1 MTDTLLNLAEDNISR
16 RNVNIHKF
24 NHPWLTERSEETV
37 RRKHTAQ
44 GLAVEAEAARECSA
58 FFWKSSMPMCKLCGW
73 KQWWAKFRRIADRK
87 QKVSSIPALTDGAKC
102 ILEFESNANCF
113 ATTFAAKNVMIHE
126 EATE

>member
-58 FFWKSSMPMCKLCGW
+58 FFLEEQYAYVQTMRVETMVGKTSENRRSQAKSFKHSR
-73 KQWWAKFRRIADRK
+73 FNRRSEMYIG
-87 QKVSSIPALTDGAKC
+87 I
-102 ILEFESNANCF
+102 
-113 ATTFAAKNVMIHE
+113 
-126 EATE
+126 